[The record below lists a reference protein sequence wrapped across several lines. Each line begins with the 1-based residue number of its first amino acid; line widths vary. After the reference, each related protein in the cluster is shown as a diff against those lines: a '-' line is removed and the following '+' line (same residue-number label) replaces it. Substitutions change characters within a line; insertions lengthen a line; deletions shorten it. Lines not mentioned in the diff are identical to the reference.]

1 MQTIT
6 PRELCALT
14 RREMA
19 ANESVLNAVSL
30 NCESCGNTV
39 SFSHNFC
46 SFCGTSLN
54 GEEMALKYYFWQ
66 GYEYDVIVLFL
77 SKFHGIEMS
86 VRTLKN
92 RFSSL
97 GLRRKDAEFNEGEVR
112 QRIQQEI
119 DGPGCLSGYR
129 SMWHTLRREGYAI
142 PRHLVQRLLKEMDPD
157 GCEMRRRHRL
167 QRRAYVNPGPNYCWH
182 IDGYD
187 KLKPYGFPIH
197 ACIDGFSRKVLWLKV
212 VRSNNNPVVV
222 AKSYLEVV
230 RENGGCPTKVRSD
243 CGTENGLLAAT

>member
-1 MQTIT
+1 MQAIT

-97 GLRRKDAEFNEGEVR
+97 GLRRKDAEFNEREVR
-112 QRIQQEI
+112 TRIQQEI
-119 DGPGCLSGYR
+119 DGRGCLSGYR

-142 PRHLVQRLLKEMDPD
+142 PRHLV
-157 GCEMRRRHRL
+157 
-167 QRRAYVNPGPNYCWH
+167 
-182 IDGYD
+182 
-187 KLKPYGFPIH
+187 
-197 ACIDGFSRKVLWLKV
+197 
-212 VRSNNNPVVV
+212 
-222 AKSYLEVV
+222 
-230 RENGGCPTKVRSD
+230 
-243 CGTENGLLAAT
+243 